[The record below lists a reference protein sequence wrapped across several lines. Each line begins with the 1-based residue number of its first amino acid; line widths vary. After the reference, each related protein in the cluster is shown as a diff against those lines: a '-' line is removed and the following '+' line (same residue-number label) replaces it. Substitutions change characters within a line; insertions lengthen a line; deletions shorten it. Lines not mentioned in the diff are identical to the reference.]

1 MATLNKLL
9 TKAAMFVIWCGVFYL
24 GSVLYWLALV
34 SR

>member
-9 TKAAMFVIWCGVFYL
+9 AKAAMFVIWCGVFYL
-24 GSVLYWLALV
+24 GCALYWLALM